1 MITSPGSR
9 TLGSIVTGLL
19 LLAAASSILCPGS
32 VGATQGP
39 TPTSLP
45 GVTKPAVPWQAGPF
59 TLPAAEGGFT
69 VGPREDAL
77 PRTGLVEI
85 AVELSDPPA
94 ARAYA
99 LAHTFLRLPDDAAQ
113 RLAAQYAQRLD
124 VVQRALLTAL
134 IAPPINAIVLG
145 RTQWTLNSIL
155 IRVDAAQ
162 LEAIR
167 SLPGVIAVRP
177 LRIGHLTESAPAP
190 EPLSPAKPLPIAPV
204 APGRPDGAMTD

>member
-9 TLGSIVTGLL
+9 TLGGIAAGLV
-19 LLAAASSILCPGS
+19 LLAAVSGILCPGS

-39 TPTSLP
+39 TPTPIP

-69 VGPREDAL
+69 VGPRDSAL
-77 PRTGLVEI
+77 PRTGLVEV

-99 LAHTFLRLPDDAAQ
+99 LAQTLLRLPDDAAR

-124 VVQRALLTAL
+124 TAQRALLATL
-134 IAPPINAIVLG
+134 IAPPINATVLG

-155 IRVDAAQ
+155 VRVDAAQ
-162 LEAIR
+162 LDAIR

-190 EPLSPAKPLPIAPV
+190 EPLSPAKPLPVAPV
-204 APGRPDGAMTD
+204 APGKPDGAMTD